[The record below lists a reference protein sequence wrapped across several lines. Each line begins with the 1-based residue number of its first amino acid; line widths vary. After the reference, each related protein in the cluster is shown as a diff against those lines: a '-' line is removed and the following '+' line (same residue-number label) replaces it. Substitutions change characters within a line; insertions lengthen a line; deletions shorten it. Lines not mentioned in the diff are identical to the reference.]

1 MGDGSTWDI
10 FLGVGEVHVQSVLAP
25 DDALV
30 LVGLGVGETSSL
42 SSLSAPDSV
51 EVWSLL
57 VFPSS
62 LNSVTLGTGL
72 REDLLSVVSAHD
84 YVGISWCSRSESCKV
99 LGSNMGGQVLA
110 LPDRT

>member
-10 FLGVGEVHVQSVLAP
+10 FLGVCEVHVQGVLGP

-57 VFPSS
+57 VFTTS
-62 LNSVTLGTGL
+62 LHSVALGTGL
-72 REDLLSVVSAHD
+72 REDLLAVVCTHD
-84 YVGISWCSRSESCKV
+84 LILICK
-99 LGSNMGGQVLA
+99 
-110 LPDRT
+110 